1 MPIQDITFKN
11 QRKNIMRLLRPVIA
25 AAALLVGVQA
35 QAASYV
41 FYIYSPGIRAVA
53 SASPPSPPS
62 TTYATLNPSDM
73 GSSATLSNGNLTDL
87 SSLGTGVRGTIGKSA
102 GKWYFEMTVNSTENG
117 FAPCVG
123 IASQATP
130 LSNGSWA
137 SGPGE
142 FTYYGMFTGQL
153 IYGNGFRS
161 SYGGTFT
168 TGDVIGV
175 AVDLDNH
182 QITFYR
188 NGVSLGIAY
197 TSTTLVAG
205 TYFPFISDA
214 GNGNFSSQ
222 ETLNFGQ
229 NRFAFPVPAGFNP
242 GWYQ

>member
-1 MPIQDITFKN
+1 
-11 QRKNIMRLLRPVIA
+11 MRLLRPVIA
-25 AAALLVGVQA
+25 AAVLLVGVQA
-35 QAASYV
+35 QATSYV
-41 FYIYSPGIRAVA
+41 FHIYSPGIRAVA
-53 SASPPSPPS
+53 NASPPS

-73 GSSATLSNGNLTDL
+73 GSSAALWNGNLTDI
-87 SSLGTGVRGTIGKSA
+87 SSLGTGVRGTIGKSS

-123 IASQATP
+123 IASSATP
-130 LSNGSWA
+130 LSNSAWV

-142 FTYYGMFTGQL
+142 FTYYGMWNGQL
-153 IYGNGFRS
+153 IYGSGTRAA
-161 SYGGTFT
+161 YGGNFT

-182 QITFYR
+182 QITYYM
-188 NGVSLGIAY
+188 NGVSLGLAY
-197 TSTTLVAG
+197 TSATLAAG

-214 GNGNFSSQ
+214 GNGTFSSQ

-229 NRFAFPVPAGFNP
+229 NRFAYPVPAGFNS